1 VKPSA
6 TLWCVA
12 ADAAAV
18 TEIVEEE
25 WAYLV
30 GLLPANLDDLAV
42 ATGAL
47 RRRRAV
53 SSGEDLVRLC
63 LAYALEDWSLRQ
75 TAAMAEM
82 LGWHSI
88 SDVAILKR
96 LRSCPRFLAELI
108 SAILLRRL
116 EAAPRPDVR
125 VCLVDATTVSR
136 PGSTGTD
143 WRLHVCFD
151 LKALQL
157 YQVELTDASG
167 GESLSRFVASRGEI
181 YVGDRVYG
189 TTPGVVSLLEAG
201 AGFIVRTSLQQIRL
215 AGPEG
220 GSASL
225 ITWLSGLSDASA
237 GECPVRVES
246 AERSWPLR
254 LVAVRKSPQAAEAA
268 REKARRDSARKGH
281 AIREET
287 LTLAEYVVV
296 LSNCGAEVT
305 AVQIL
310 ETYRFRWQIELAF
323 KRLKSLLFLDNLRAR
338 DPELAQTY
346 LLAKLL
352 GALLAEE
359 LIDRAGSFSPWGYLL
374 AATPG

>member
-1 VKPSA
+1 MA
-6 TLWCVA
+6 TGAVA
-12 ADAAAV
+12 V
-18 TEIVEEE
+18 REIVEEE

-30 GLLPANLDDLAV
+30 GLLPPGLDDLAV

-47 RRRRAV
+47 RRRRRL
-53 SSGEDLVRLC
+53 SSGEDLLRLC

-82 LGWHSI
+82 MGWHTI
-88 SDVAILKR
+88 SDVGVLKR
-96 LRSCPRFLAELI
+96 LRACPKFLAELV
-108 SAILLRRL
+108 SAVLLRRL
-116 EAAPRPDVR
+116 EAAARPELR

-151 LKALQL
+151 LSAFRL
-157 YQVELTDASG
+157 YQVELTGASG
-167 GESLSRFVASRGEI
+167 GESLSRFVASQGEI
-181 YVGDRVYG
+181 FVGDRAYG
-189 TTPGVVSLLEAG
+189 TTPGVISLLEAG

-215 AGPEG
+215 SGPDG

-225 ITWLSGLSDASA
+225 VSWLERLANASP
-237 GECPVRVES
+237 GECQVLVES
-246 AERSWPLR
+246 AERPWPLR
-254 LVAVRKSPQAAEAA
+254 LVAVRKSPEATEAA

-281 AIREET
+281 AIRGET
-287 LTLAEYVVV
+287 LALAGYVVV
-296 LSNCGAEVT
+296 LSSCGPEVS
-305 AVQIL
+305 ALQVL
-310 ETYRFRWQIELAF
+310 EAYRFRWQIELAF

-338 DPELAQTY
+338 DPALAQTY

-374 AATPG
+374 ATTPG

>member
-1 VKPSA
+1 VA
-6 TLWCVA
+6 T
-12 ADAAAV
+12 DAAAV
-18 TEIVEEE
+18 KEIVEAE

-30 GLLPANLDDLAV
+30 GLLPVNLDDLAV

-53 SSGEDLVRLC
+53 ASGEGLLRLC

-82 LGWHSI
+82 MGWQSV

-96 LRSCPRFLAELI
+96 LRACPKFLAEVI
-108 SAILLRRL
+108 SAVLLRRL
-116 EAAPRPDVR
+116 EAVPRPELR

-151 LKALQL
+151 LRALQL
-157 YQVELTDASG
+157 YQVELTDPSR

-181 YVGDRVYG
+181 YVGDRAYG
-189 TTPGVVSLLEAG
+189 TTPGVVSLLEVG
-201 AGFIVRTSLQQIRL
+201 ADFIVRTSLQQIRL
-215 AGPEG
+215 AGPDG

-225 ITWLSGLSDASA
+225 IPWLAGLADASP

-254 LVAVRKSPQAAEAA
+254 LVAVRKSPQAIEAA
-268 REKARRDSARKGH
+268 KEKARRDSARKGH

-287 LTLAEYVVV
+287 LVLAEYVVV
-296 LSNCGAEVT
+296 LCNCGPEVT
-305 AVQIL
+305 PVQIL

-338 DPELAQTY
+338 DPQLAQTY

-374 AATPG
+374 ATPAG